1 MTSMTRD
8 PFPFPRLQND
18 DDFIGQ
24 SEPKHQHYKNST
36 SQDQQKDPWNRLNQ
50 TPTLA
55 SYRREIYHYDNQA
68 PVDSL
73 DFVLK
78 ANYNHHQQFMKGK
91 SEILKQTET
100 VTDDHGRVL
109 KNRVK
114 EETREYDPLYPP
126 LRVFSDGVKTCIH
139 AVDGAIPSH
148 HSAATNRGYSRRH
161 DGGFY
166 SI

>member
-78 ANYNHHQQFMKGK
+78 ANYRRM
-91 SEILKQTET
+91 ETIL
-100 VTDDHGRVL
+100 L
-109 KNRVK
+109 IF
-114 EETREYDPLYPP
+114 L
-126 LRVFSDGVKTCIH
+126 VFFHEFIQLNFITITS
-139 AVDGAIPSH
+139 
-148 HSAATNRGYSRRH
+148 NL
-161 DGGFY
+161 
-166 SI
+166 